1 MSASS
6 AAGDPEYVLD
16 EKWSKCV
23 RAAQTTC
30 AGCSGSIK
38 FNYEQ
43 VTTATLMTALI
54 NLINLQLRKVTFVIG
69 KSVVK
74 AKIIRTTLQG
84 RRRMDEAC
92 ASCNSVFSL
101 SDRGRET
108 PSV

>member
-1 MSASS
+1 M
-6 AAGDPEYVLD
+6 
-16 EKWSKCV
+16 

-43 VTTATLMTALI
+43 VTTAPLMTALI
-54 NLINLQLRKVTFVIG
+54 NLQLRKGTFIIG

-92 ASCNSVFSL
+92 AACNSVFSL